1 MLLHGEQYWLIG
13 YVLVILAATYRF
25 YKKGMRAPEGDT
37 SLALFGSIGAF
48 YGWLFQVGRFG

>member
-25 YKKGMRAPEGDT
+25 YKRGMRASRAVP
-37 SLALFGSIGAF
+37 LALFGTIGAF